1 MRKRKKGARLAQFKD
16 YSLLDK
22 CRRSKDHKL
31 LSREQF
37 KEKEQKRS
45 RKAARPKK
53 RRDRDIEL
61 SLVTYTTDHTLSSP

>member
-1 MRKRKKGARLAQFKD
+1 MRQREGKRINRKTRNGRADRARLAQFKD

-53 RRDRDIEL
+53 DGKEIL
-61 SLVTYTTDHTLSSP
+61 N